1 MALAADQASAAWKAG
16 PAYSPLLGMDAGS
29 SWAAPVELPQTPGY
43 DTLLP
48 GEAGSS
54 WHGAKA
60 YQALTPA
67 AAGAQW
73 RAADTGGDDFTPYV
87 PLLPLAV
94 DASWL
99 GAKAYQSLQAGAA
112 DGQWSRKGG
121 TPTPQPKPYAPLAV
135 GAVDASWQGAKA
147 YQPLQVGAADGQ
159 FAHPKPAAPVYQPLA
174 AVSADAS
181 WLGALPYAVLL
192 AGDAG
197 AQWIEQAT
205 TEPTDSMAAG
215 FQTTK
220 FGKPERWIAP
230 PVKVVRA
237 QGWASGGFGQP
248 HMPSVAAP
256 VLAGVKFGAPR
267 ATFNTDVGGGGDPVV
282 AQARG
287 WRSGGFGR
295 PQTQLKLQ
303 VQQQPAAPVAQFG
316 APTARLTTHAASMP
330 PATSFGVPAAGLHLK
345 TQAQSWQTAKFG
357 TPLVMRQGNAQGF
370 STTKFGTPSTQGSLA
385 VQAQGFQA
393 SKWGAHTMAITVH
406 ALPIAPG
413 TRFGRPKRTWNIE
426 C

>member
-16 PAYSPLLGMDAGS
+16 PAYNPLIGMDAGS

-54 WHGAKA
+54 WHGAKV
-60 YQALTPA
+60 YQALAPA

-73 RAADTGGDDFTPYV
+73 RAADTGGEDFTPYV

-99 GAKAYQSLQAGAA
+99 GAKAYQALQAGAA

-121 TPTPQPKPYAPLAV
+121 TTTPQPKPYAPLAV

-147 YQPLQVGAADGQ
+147 YQPLQAGAADGQ
-159 FAHPKPAAPVYQPLA
+159 FAHPKPAAPVYLPLA

-181 WLGALPYAVLL
+181 WLGALPYAALL
-192 AGDAG
+192 AGSAD
-197 AQWIEQAT
+197 AQWIEQDVV
-205 TEPTDSMAAG
+205 EPTGHVASSFM
-215 FQTTK
+215 TTK
-220 FGKPERWIAP
+220 FGTPERWIAP
-230 PVKVVRA
+230 PTKVVQA
-237 QGWASGGFGQP
+237 QSWVSGGFGVP
-248 HMPSVAAP
+248 YMPQIAAP
-256 VLAGVKFGAPR
+256 VSTGVRFGIPR
-267 ATFNTDVGGGGDPVV
+267 ATFNTDVGGGGYPVV
-282 AQARG
+282 AQARS
-287 WRSGGFGR
+287 WRSGVFGR
-295 PQTQLKLQ
+295 PQAHLKLQ
-303 VQQQPAAPVAQFG
+303 VQQQPAVPLVQFG
-316 APTARLTTHAASMP
+316 VATARLTMHAASMA
-330 PATSFGVPAAGLHLK
+330 PATKFGTPAANLHLK
-345 TQAQSWQTAKFG
+345 AQAQSWQATKFG
-357 TPLVMRQGNAQGF
+357 TPLVMRQGNVQGF
-370 STTKFGTPSTQGSLA
+370 CTTQFGTPSSSARLA
-385 VQAQGFQA
+385 VQAQGFQTT
-393 SKWGAHTMAITVH
+393 KWGVHTMAITVH